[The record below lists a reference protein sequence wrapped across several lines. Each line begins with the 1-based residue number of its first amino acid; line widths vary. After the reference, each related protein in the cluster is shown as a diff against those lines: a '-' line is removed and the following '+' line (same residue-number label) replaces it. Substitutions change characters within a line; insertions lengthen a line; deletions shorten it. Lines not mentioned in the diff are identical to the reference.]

1 MRGLRR
7 SMIALA
13 ILAFAIGAGCAAL
26 ILTSDHTSSRGLA
39 TALILTAGWG
49 FAGTGL
55 YAWDRRPDNNTGL
68 LMTAVGF
75 TWFFQGLQSSSNEV
89 LFAIGVIGTPLPYA
103 ILVHL
108 LVSFPSGRL
117 TTRFQRLVV
126 GAGYLS
132 TTALQ
137 LLWALFI

>member
-1 MRGLRR
+1 
-7 SMIALA
+7 
-13 ILAFAIGAGCAAL
+13 
-26 ILTSDHTSSRGLA
+26 
-39 TALILTAGWG
+39 
-49 FAGTGL
+49 
-55 YAWDRRPDNNTGL
+55 
-68 LMTAVGF
+68 MTAVGF

-137 LLWALFI
+137 LLWALFIDPTKQSDCASCPENPILISANDGIAGVDQRPPAGRSRCSRSWRRS